1 MSDSSHLAVTD
12 EAHDRSRESSLLAQS
27 TKGAT
32 YLILL
37 QVGSRALTFLV
48 NQILLRFLSPEL
60 LGVSTQL
67 ELYSISVLFFARES
81 LRVALQ
87 RQDDPLTPLRADD
100 IKLCQNGSQLK
111 TQSCK
116 AQEVVNLSYLSIAL
130 GLPLAAAFA
139 SLYIRNADEVILQTP
154 DIQLSLNLYT
164 LATIVELFSEP
175 YFAIAQQ
182 QMLYGVRAS
191 AETLATFTRCLLTCG
206 TVIWASKVNLT
217 LGALPFAVGQMGYA
231 IILNLVYLSRL
242 DVYSADKAYS
252 FLIKPV
258 VPPSPPLLFNRFSI
272 TSLNLAFT
280 IYAQS
285 IFKHLLTTGDSF
297 LIAAFTSLESQ
308 GAYTLAANYG
318 GLVARTIFQPVE
330 ESSRSL
336 FGRLLHHSV
345 SSTTDARAKLEM
357 ANQKDVN
364 QAAIYLQTL
373 LRFYSL
379 VCTIAVAIGP
389 SFSPLLL
396 GVIAGSRWSE
406 SDAPSV
412 LAAYCYYI
420 PLLAVNGILEAFV
433 SAAATPAELRVQS
446 VWMVAF
452 SAAFIGSGFLIFEV
466 WDLGAQGL
474 VAANAVNM
482 LCRITWSWHFVDGY
496 LHRRGADLKLAAISP
511 NLGTII
517 SAAGTAWYLNRVEL
531 VLAGDIWQL
540 ARGVAAAGSCGLVT

>member
-1 MSDSSHLAVTD
+1 MSGSSQLTVTD
-12 EAHDRSRESSLLAQS
+12 KAHDRAPESSLLAQS

-67 ELYSISVLFFARES
+67 ELYSVSVLFFARES

-87 RQDDPLTPLRADD
+87 RQEDPLTPLEADD
-100 IKLCQNGSQLK
+100 IKLYQNGSQPK

-116 AQEVVNLSYLSIAL
+116 AQEVVNLSYLAIAL

-139 SLYIRNADEVILQTP
+139 SLYIRNADESILRTP
-154 DIQLSLNLYT
+154 AIQLSLNLYT
-164 LATIVELFSEP
+164 LATILELFSEP
-175 YFAIAQQ
+175 CFAVAQQ

-191 AETLATFTRCLLTCG
+191 AETLATFTRCLLTCS
-206 TVIWASKVNLT
+206 TVIWASKFNLA

-231 IILNLVYLSRL
+231 IVLNLLYLFRL
-242 DVYSADKAYS
+242 HISSADKAYS

-258 VPPSPPLLFNRFSI
+258 VPSSPPLLFDRFAI
-272 TSLNLAFT
+272 KRLNLAFT

-318 GLVARTIFQPVE
+318 GLVARMIFQPVE

-336 FGRLLHHSV
+336 FGRLLYRSGS
-345 SSTTDARAKLEM
+345 SSTARAKLET

-379 VCTIAVAIGP
+379 VCTIIVAIGP
-389 SFSPLLL
+389 SISPLLL
-396 GVIAGSRWSE
+396 GVIAGTRWSE

-452 SAAFIGSGFLIFEV
+452 SAAFIGSGFLIFEI

-482 LCRITWSWHFVDGY
+482 LCRITWSWHFVDSY
-496 LHRRGADLKLAAISP
+496 LHRRGSGLKFAAISP